1 MGGSPGGPGSVCGI
15 LGPSGG
21 GPVPVWGV
29 PGPVWGGSW
38 ARLGS
43 PGGVLGPSWEGP
55 GPVLGVLVGGP
66 GGLLEPSGGLLA
78 ASWRKCRKCMKNQ
91 YKLTIF
97 GFPAAYGSRL
107 GGLSGR
113 LGASRGTPGG
123 VLEASRGL
131 LACHVWRL
139 PKLGTHPKGD
149 FGAPPPPSTRR
160 PGTTGNDQPGMGG
173 PRDGW

>member
-1 MGGSPGGPGSVCGI
+1 
-15 LGPSGG
+15 
-21 GPVPVWGV
+21 
-29 PGPVWGGSW
+29 
-38 ARLGS
+38 
-43 PGGVLGPSWEGP
+43 
-55 GPVLGVLVGGP
+55 
-66 GGLLEPSGGLLA
+66 
-78 ASWRKCRKCMKNQ
+78 MKNQ

-139 PKLGTHPKGD
+139 PKLGAHPKGD
-149 FGAPPPPSTRR
+149 FGAPPPPNTTTGNDRER
-160 PGTTGNDQPGMGG
+160 PGTTRNDQERPGTTSRERADPPVGG
-173 PRDGW
+173 